1 MRLTRPAL
9 ANLALPPGRSELIVF
24 DEALPG
30 FGVRLRAGGKR
41 VWIAQYRMGQKQR
54 RVTIGSVETLDPDQA
69 RRAAKSI
76 LAKVHLGSDPQVAK
90 SEAKARAHVTL
101 GAMIE
106 PYLEFASKRLKPR
119 TLIETRRYLRTAWK
133 PLHGLAIEKITRR
146 TIALQL
152 SELAL
157 ANGPIAA
164 NRARIALSSFFT
176 WAMREGLADTNP
188 VVGTNRPTEE
198 RSRDRVLTNDE
209 LARIWAACRDDDY
222 GRIVRLL
229 ILTGQRR
236 EEVGGMAWDELDLQ
250 RACWSIPRDRTKNS
264 LPHEVPL
271 SKAAIEV
278 LQDCPRREGRQLV
291 FGEAGGPFQGWSK
304 AKAALDRRI
313 KESGS
318 QIPAW
323 RLHDIRR
330 TVATRIA
337 EMSTLPHVVEAV
349 LNHISGHKAGVAGIY
364 NRASY
369 AKEKREALDRWAD
382 YLLGLNMKQLST
394 FQSVGSMRTNAF
406 VAS

>member
-1 MRLTRPAL
+1 VRLTRPAL
-9 ANLALPPGRSELIVF
+9 ANLALPPGRSDLIVF
-24 DEALPG
+24 DDTLPG
-30 FGVRLRAGGKR
+30 FGVRIRAGGKR

-54 RVTIGSVETLDPDQA
+54 RVTIGSVETIDPDQA

-76 LAKVHLGSDPQVAK
+76 LAKVHLGSDPQATK
-90 SEAKARAHVTL
+90 TEAKARAHLTL

-106 PYLEFASKRLKPR
+106 PYLEFASRRLKAR
-119 TLIETRRYLRTAWK
+119 TLVETNRYLRTSWK
-133 PLHGLAIEKITRR
+133 PLHSLAIEKITRR

-152 SELAL
+152 SELTL
-157 ANGPIAA
+157 TNGPIAA

-198 RSRDRVLTNDE
+198 RSRDRVLTNYE

-236 EEVGGMAWDELDLQ
+236 EEVGGMAWSELDLQ
-250 RACWSIPRDRTKNS
+250 QACWSIPRDRTKNS
-264 LPHEVPL
+264 LPHDVPL

-304 AKAALDRRI
+304 AKAALDKRI
-313 KESGS
+313 LESGR

-330 TVATRIA
+330 TVATRMA
-337 EMSTLPHVVEAV
+337 ELGTLPHVVEAV
-349 LNHISGHKAGVAGIY
+349 LNHISGHKSGVAGVY

-369 AKEKREALDRWAD
+369 SQEKRQALDMWA
-382 YLLGLNMKQLST
+382 T
-394 FQSVGSMRTNAF
+394 HVGDI
-406 VAS
+406 VALYEGGQTMPALTAG

>member
-1 MRLTRPAL
+1 VRLTRPAL

-24 DEALPG
+24 DDTLPG
-30 FGVRLRAGGKR
+30 FGVRIRAGGKR

-54 RVTIGSVETLDPDQA
+54 RVTIGSLETLDPDQA
-69 RRAAKSI
+69 RKEAKSI
-76 LAKVHLGSDPQVAK
+76 LAKVHLGSDPQAAK
-90 SEAKARAHVTL
+90 TQAKDRAHLTL

-106 PYLEFASKRLKPR
+106 PYFEFASRRLKPR
-119 TLIETRRYLRTAWK
+119 TFVETSRYLRTSWK
-133 PLHGLAIEKITRR
+133 PLHSLAIEKITRR

-152 SELAL
+152 SELAT

-188 VVGTNRPTEE
+188 VVGTNRPSEE
-198 RSRDRVLTNDE
+198 RSRDRVLSDDE
-209 LARIWAACRDDDY
+209 LARIWTACLDDDY
-222 GRIVRLL
+222 GRIVRIL

-236 EEVGGMAWDELDLQ
+236 EEAGGMAWGELDLQ
-250 RACWSIPRDRTKNS
+250 QACWSIPRDRTKNS
-264 LPHEVPL
+264 LPHDVPL
-271 SKAAIEV
+271 SETAIDV
-278 LQDCPRREGRQLV
+278 LQSCLRREGRQLV

-313 KESGS
+313 LESGLR
-318 QIPAW
+318 IRPW

-337 EMSTLPHVVEAV
+337 ELGTLPHVVEAV
-349 LNHISGHKAGVAGIY
+349 LNHISGHKAGVAGVY

-369 AKEKREALDRWAD
+369 TMEKRQALDKWAA
-382 YLLGLNMKQLST
+382 YIGNI
-394 FQSVGSMRTNAF
+394 
-406 VAS
+406 VAKFDRAMSKPVIPSA